1 METNVDSASH
11 QGLDSG
17 VCFIS
22 STTDGL
28 LHGKI
33 GLETRGY
40 WTVAY
45 LGKRKR
51 KYRLHFQSSGED
63 YGTVL
68 VTFKISVYF
77 CGMSFPALLAICFP
91 WTPFWMS
98 TIGNCQAQQ
107 IFMIF
112 NISAKNWV
120 FVLFCLFV
128 CRYLVREEAAML
140 IVPVNQRVDFVFAM
154 AAS

>member
-1 METNVDSASH
+1 MLTVLATRGWTGVFVSSVAPLMDYCME
-11 QGLDSG
+11 
-17 VCFIS
+17 
-22 STTDGL
+22 
-28 LHGKI
+28 KI

-45 LGKRKR
+45 LGKRKI

-77 CGMSFPALLAICFP
+77 CGMSFPALLAVRFAWP
-91 WTPFWMS
+91 PLWMS

-107 IFMIF
+107 IFIIF
-112 NISAKNWV
+112 SISAKNWLV
-120 FVLFCLFV
+120 CLFA
-128 CRYLVREEAAML
+128 CLLLLGEERGSH
-140 IVPVNQRVDFVFAM
+140 VNCTC
-154 AAS
+154 